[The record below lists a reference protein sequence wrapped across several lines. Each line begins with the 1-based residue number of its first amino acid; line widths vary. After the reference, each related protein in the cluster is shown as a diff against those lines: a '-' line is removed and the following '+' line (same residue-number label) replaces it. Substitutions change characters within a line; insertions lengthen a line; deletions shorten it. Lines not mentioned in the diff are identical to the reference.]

1 MLGARRP
8 IGLPT
13 SGPAPLVPTHHP
25 TPNTHH
31 LGGEVAWGL
40 AILVPIVLLGLLVP
54 LLSPHDPSSGTLLPL
69 APPSATSPFGT
80 DNLGRDVFTRTFA
93 AAQLDIALA
102 LAGVAV
108 PLLVGTLIGAV
119 IGTTRVPAV
128 AAIWTILIE
137 GINAFPFIVLV
148 IAIVSIVGPGV
159 QGVLVGL
166 ALTNWARYARIAR
179 ARALALREADFVTA
193 TEVLGYSRARVLAV
207 HILPNVYSETLAY
220 ALSDFVIVV
229 LAVAGLSFLGVGV
242 RPPAAEWGAMMS
254 DGRLFLQRAAWITVF
269 PGLALSLTA
278 VGVALVAQG
287 IERRARGE

>member
-1 MLGARRP
+1 MSVEIGALPAQPSAVQGATGVRRW
-8 IGLPT
+8 
-13 SGPAPLVPTHHP
+13 AWVR
-25 TPNTHH
+25 
-31 LGGEVAWGL
+31 GEVGWGL
-40 AILVPIVLLGLLVP
+40 AIIIPIVLLGLLVP
-54 LLSPHDPSSGTLLPL
+54 FFSPHDPVSGTLMPL
-69 APPSATSPFGT
+69 SAPSLGSPFGT

-102 LAGVAV
+102 LAGVVV

-128 AAIWTILIE
+128 SGIWTIVIE

-159 QGVLVGL
+159 QGVLIGL
-166 ALTNWARYARIAR
+166 AMTNWARYARIAR
-179 ARALALREADFVTA
+179 ARALALREADFIAA
-193 TEVLGYSRARVLAV
+193 TEVLGYSRVRVLWR

-229 LAVAGLSFLGVGV
+229 LAVAGLSFLGIGV
-242 RPPAAEWGAMMS
+242 RPPAPEWGGMMS
-254 DGRLFLQRAAWITVF
+254 DGRLFLQRAWWITVF

-278 VGVALVAQG
+278 IGVSLIAQG
-287 IERRARGE
+287 IDRRARGED

>member
-1 MLGARRP
+1 VTVDAPAFPAQASHPDAGRWSWAR
-8 IGLPT
+8 
-13 SGPAPLVPTHHP
+13 
-25 TPNTHH
+25 
-31 LGGEVAWGL
+31 GEVAWGL

-119 IGTTRVPAV
+119 IGTTRVGAV

-193 TEVLGYSRARVLAV
+193 TEVLGYSRVRVLAG

-254 DGRLFLQRAAWITVF
+254 DGRLFLQRAWWITVF

-287 IERRARGE
+287 IDRRARGE